1 MADSAALMR
10 ERWRSPAAR
19 NACCTVRRMEDLAL
33 QSAPVPHMTPDEFR
47 RHGAE
52 VVEWIAR
59 YMERVEEL
67 PVLSRVAP
75 GEVRAQ
81 LPPHPPEEGERS
93 FAAMLADVDRIVLP
107 GITHWQAPG
116 FFAYFPSNGSGPS
129 ILGELLSAGLGVQGM
144 LWSTSPACTEVETHV

>member
-1 MADSAALMR
+1 LPPSRGPRIETRGAWPRRRRGAG
-10 ERWRSPAAR
+10 
-19 NACCTVRRMEDLAL
+19 ACGTVRSMEDLA
-33 QSAPVPHMTPDEFR
+33 APALATIPHMTPDEFR

-59 YMERVEEL
+59 YLEHVEEM

-81 LPPHPPEEGERS
+81 LPPHPPEEGEPS

-107 GITHWQAPG
+107 GITHWQSPG
-116 FFAYFPSNGSGPS
+116 FFAYFPSNGSGPA
-129 ILGELLSAGLGVQGM
+129 I
-144 LWSTSPACTEVETHV
+144 

>member
-1 MADSAALMR
+1 
-10 ERWRSPAAR
+10 
-19 NACCTVRRMEDLAL
+19 EDLAL
-33 QSAPVPHMTPDEFR
+33 QPAPVPHMTPDEFR

-59 YMERVEEL
+59 YLLRLGGLAGLRRVEPAQGLGTSRPRYRARIEEL
-67 PVLSRVAP
+67 PVLSRVQP

-107 GITHWQAPG
+107 GITHWQSPG
-116 FFAYFPSNGSGPS
+116 FFAYFPGNG
-129 ILGELLSAGLGVQGM
+129 
-144 LWSTSPACTEVETHV
+144 